1 MVRDDYGGGG
11 GRDVVPGEQGGQEG
25 RLAAAEERKAGRKK
39 AVAFTAEE
47 QLMETIE
54 EERAKP
60 NVMPLLE
67 MKLLIHHPIVA
78 PLIARF
84 VVS

>member
-11 GRDVVPGEQGGQEG
+11 GRDVVPGEQGGQES
-25 RLAAAEERKAGRKK
+25 RLAAEERKAGRKK